1 MESKN
6 VSKSEKRRLGVKLD
20 FALKEIEK
28 ARESGDKEALVAA
41 KEKFREVQQEI
52 KKAYG
57 E

>member
-6 VSKSEKRRLGVKLD
+6 VSKSEKRRLGAKLD
-20 FALKEIEK
+20 CVLKEMEK
-28 ARESGDKEALVAA
+28 AREAGDTKAIVAA
-41 KEKFREVQQEI
+41 KEKFREVQDEI